1 MQMYPS
7 EFHILPQWIIYEKTR
22 MSQKINLHEA
32 TITLESVLESFNFLL
47 RSVEDIHV
55 YCGFYQY
62 THFIYTLRQSVKS
75 LSIISHPKQNKN

>member
-32 TITLESVLESFNFLL
+32 TITLESVLES
-47 RSVEDIHV
+47 SYSIPAS
-55 YCGFYQY
+55 Q
-62 THFIYTLRQSVKS
+62 RQS
-75 LSIISHPKQNKN
+75 ISEYESSVRLYLTFYCDL